1 MPDDVDILKDFVSDN
16 CSEPKRQVLRNGLHG
31 LRRIHANRAWEDW
44 LTVLQAFTAIT
55 EDIINELKAS
65 GDLDDTVDIVDI
77 HNVDTSKGSPFQRRF
92 LPRWEKY
99 EALLGGNQKP
109 LTKSERANLRELVK
123 TPAVLTWYN
132 GLTDHRQRQL
142 THPNRVIAAWKA
154 ANRSG
159 ADEETKPSLAK
170 TQQRVILDQ
179 ELTETRQHIA
189 LLQSALED
197 HDWNAASEI
206 NDVAQALI
214 RKLRSRSAREQ
225 AAVIRMLADD
235 LGFGDALALLTRKP
249 AHPGSAGLA
258 DLDDNVLWLL
268 KGSARHRLNRRR
280 QGQRQGKSNKSHHRF
295 PPINAAKKSRLSPFG
310 RP

>member
-65 GDLDDTVDIVDI
+65 GDLDHTVDI

-280 QGQRQGKSNKSHHRF
+280 QGQRKGKSNKSHHRF
-295 PPINAAKKSRLSPFG
+295 PAVNAAKKSRPSPFG
-310 RP
+310 RL